1 MLASLATDITSLVVY
16 AVVFGI
22 NNAFSMTLFGYVWP
36 RFFGRLHLGRI
47 QGTGQMIA
55 VVGASLGPIPISIA
69 FDVWGDPSGMLQVLA
84 LAPIGAA
91 IAVFL
96 FLKTPE
102 GVEAPRRA

>member
-1 MLASLATDITSLVVY
+1 
-16 AVVFGI
+16 
-22 NNAFSMTLFGYVWP
+22 MTLFGYVWP

-69 FDVWGDPSGMLQVLA
+69 FDVWDDATGMLQMLA
-84 LAPIGAA
+84 LAPICAA

-102 GVEAPRRA
+102 GVEAPAGLE